1 MTPSNQDHN
10 VQVPRLEAVISREVL
25 WTTTVTLKLNH
36 WNKKRQHKPKNTK
49 VTDAL
54 APLAVHKLV
63 NVMAATINNNTVTL
77 NVQETLPILLHTVDT
92 EEFAKYD
99 SVTPAE
105 LGCLASCEDAVEPMT
120 F

>member
-1 MTPSNQDHN
+1 MDNNRNSEAKP
-10 VQVPRLEAVISREVL
+10 LEQETSAQ
-25 WTTTVTLKLNH
+25 T
-36 WNKKRQHKPKNTK
+36 KKYE